1 MQDNT
6 ASTRIIQR
14 LFRNNRSN
22 NTQTDETEDNSGKYK
37 EDTRSPLGM
46 SFLISYLMFFFL
58 LLPVACPSFSYFPL
72 PSYHSLFEYSDLFF
86 YVREN
91 CLFVSSRGK

>member
-58 LLPVACPSFSYFPL
+58 PPPVACPSFYFPL
-72 PSYHSLFEYSDLFF
+72 PSYRFLFEYSVLFF
-86 YVREN
+86 YVRVLQE
-91 CLFVSSRGK
+91 LFVCLIKG